1 MTFIHESLRRKNRK
15 DQKKAELP
23 EDSFDDF
30 EEFEDNIEESL
41 PVPQTDDTT
50 DKTVE
55 LSEQIVEAK
64 PEK

>member
-1 MTFIHESLRRKNRK
+1 MTFIHESLRRKTEK
-15 DQKKAELP
+15 IKKAELP

-41 PVPQTDDTT
+41 PIPQTDDTP
-50 DKTVE
+50 DKTGEV
-55 LSEQIVEAK
+55 SEQIVEAK